1 MTCFSPT
8 RFQPRH
14 GVSAGLAFLVLCAG
28 AVVPVRAAEPL
39 RWSLGGP
46 DAATAK
52 GTTVHKGVTFVS
64 GHPSGKGMAAEFD
77 GRGGHIDYAPQP
89 ALDLG
94 TGDFTVGVWVR
105 LDEAGLDDQGD
116 LVSQFDPKTRKGW
129 SLSIRTNGGVTNSQ
143 VNARQLQFGI
153 DAGSEPVLTDVGRP
167 GNSLYGMSMAVHAGT
182 LYVGTCEAG
191 AKERGHVYRYDG
203 PGKWFDCGAPDECNA
218 VTSMVVHNGQFYVGS
233 GKYRLKGSSLNESE
247 NPALGGRIYRFAG
260 PGQFEL
266 VGQLPETEAVGG
278 MVSYGGKLYATSLYP
293 PAGFFR
299 FEGGTNWTRLENPN
313 GKRTQALVVHD
324 GWLWATSY
332 DGGQV
337 YRFDGAKWEDL
348 GVLEANTQNYSFA
361 VFGGDLYIGTWPS
374 GKVFRHE
381 GDRKFVDTGRLGEEL
396 EVMGMLVHNG
406 GLYAGTLPLA
416 ELYRYDGD
424 AMWKKISRLDL
435 TPDVKYRRVWT
446 AATYR
451 GDSYWTTLPTGH
463 IHRLKAGAAVSWDEL
478 FPSDWHHVAARK
490 QGGTL
495 TLWVDGKQ
503 VAESESFDAA
513 GLPVTTTAPLRI
525 GKGPGSTFRGWLA
538 NVRLDKR
545 ALSADE
551 IASEAKK

>member
-1 MTCFSPT
+1 MNSFSLT
-8 RFQPRH
+8 PRRSLRDVVVCAALL
-14 GVSAGLAFLVLCAG
+14 VSCP
-28 AVVPVRAAEPL
+28 AVNSSVHAAEPL
-39 RWSLGGP
+39 RWSLGGG
-46 DAATAK
+46 DA
-52 GTTVHKGVTFVS
+52 GTEKESTVHEGVTFVP
-64 GHPSGKGMAAEFD
+64 GHPSGRGMAAEFN
-77 GRGGHIDYAPQP
+77 GRGGHVEYAPKP

-105 LDEAGLDDQGD
+105 LDEAGLDDHGD
-116 LVSQFDPKTRKGW
+116 LVSQFDPKSRTGW

-167 GNSLYGMSMAVHAGT
+167 GNSLYGMSMAVYAGK

-203 PGKWFDCGAPDECNA
+203 PGQWFDCGTPDECNA
-218 VTSMVVHNGQFYVGS
+218 ITSMVVHNGQFYVGS
-233 GKYRLKGSSLNESE
+233 GKYRLKGSSLSESE

-278 MVSYGGKLYATSLYP
+278 TVSYGGKLYATSLYP

-299 FEGGTNWTRLENPN
+299 YEGGTNWTRLENPN

-324 GWLWATSY
+324 GALWATSY

-337 YRFDGAKWEDL
+337 YRFDGTKWEDL

-424 AMWKKISRLDL
+424 AMWKKVARLDL

-463 IHRLKAGAAVSWDEL
+463 VHRLRAGAAVSWDEL
-478 FPSDWHHVAARK
+478 FPSGWHHVGARK
-490 QGGTL
+490 QSGRL
-495 TLWVDGKQ
+495 SLWVDGKQ
-503 VAESESFDAA
+503 VAESEMFDAA
-513 GLPVTTTAPLRI
+513 TLPVTTTAPLRI

-545 ALSADE
+545 ALSAEE
-551 IASEAKK
+551 IAGEAKK